1 MNTILKLLFLLLI
14 TSYGAEASVT
24 AKVDSKKVELGE
36 MVTYSLTIVGED
48 VTRPDIRRLC
58 DSDVISTSS
67 QTNMQ
72 IINGKVSKSYT
83 LSYKFVP
90 QKSCKIEPAEV
101 EINSKLEAS
110 NAVEIEVV
118 PVSGTKD
125 SDFALT
131 LSSDKK
137 ELFVGE
143 AFDLTLTFKQKS
155 NAEAVDSKFTPPELK
170 GFWVKDESKPQ
181 RYEEGKYIIT
191 KIIYTMAPQRAGE
204 LTVTKAQMQIASR
217 SSGADSWGA
226 WIPTIK
232 WKTYFS
238 NELTFDVKPLPS
250 GVALAGSF
258 SINATVDK
266 TEVDAN
272 EPLNVTIEVQG
283 SGNLEDIKSFK
294 PSVDGVAV
302 FDEKIVIEGAKLTQ
316 KIAFVAERDF
326 VIPSFSINYFD
337 TKTRDVKTVST
348 KEIAVKVKNSKQKES
363 LNIQREVLKAEQTET
378 LSTEKQENFL
388 LFALFLLGLV
398 CGILIM
404 VFKGK
409 MNLKREQKSSTKE
422 PKTLLMKL
430 LPFKDDAEVKEVI
443 ENLEKNIYSNQN
455 IQLDKKVINK
465 IKNRYK
471 IL

>member
-14 TSYGAEASVT
+14 TSHGVEASVI

-48 VTRPDIRRLC
+48 VTRPNIQRLC
-58 DSDVISTSS
+58 DNDVISTSS

-90 QKSCKIEPAEV
+90 QKSCKIEPLEI

-170 GFWVKDESKPQ
+170 GFWVKSESKPQ
-181 RYEEGKYIIT
+181 RYEDAKYIIT

-204 LTVTKAQMQIASR
+204 LIVTKAQMQIASR

-250 GVALAGSF
+250 GVTLAGSF

-266 TEVDAN
+266 TQVDAN
-272 EPLNVTIEVQG
+272 EPANVTIEVQG

-294 PSVDGVAV
+294 PNIDGVAV
-302 FDEKIVIEGAKLTQ
+302 FDEKIVIDGAKLTQ
-316 KIAFVAERDF
+316 KITFVAEGDF
-326 VIPSFSINYFD
+326 VIPSFSLNYFD

-348 KEIAVKVKNSKQKES
+348 KEIALNVKNSKQKES
-363 LNIQREVLKAEQTET
+363 LNIQREVPKAEQTEM
-378 LSTEKQENFL
+378 LSTEKQENSL
-388 LFALFLLGLV
+388 LFVLFLLGLV

-404 VFKGK
+404 IFKGK
-409 MNLKREQKSSTKE
+409 MSFKREQKSSPKE
-422 PKTLLMKL
+422 PKTLLMRL
-430 LPFKDDAEVKEVI
+430 LPFKDDAEVKEII

-455 IQLDKKVINK
+455 IQLDKKVLNK

>member
-1 MNTILKLLFLLLI
+1 MNTIFKLLFLLLI

-101 EINSKLEAS
+101 EISSKLEAS
-110 NAVEIEVV
+110 NAVEIEVS

-170 GFWVKDESKPQ
+170 GFWVKGESKPQ
-181 RYEEGKYIIT
+181 RYEDGKYIIT

-226 WIPTIK
+226 WVPTIK

-238 NELTFDVKPLPS
+238 NELSFDVKPLPS
-250 GVALAGSF
+250 GVTLAGSF

-266 TEVDAN
+266 TQVDAN
-272 EPLNVTIEVQG
+272 EPVNVTIEVQG

-294 PSVDGVAV
+294 PSVEGVAV
-302 FDEKIVIEGAKLTQ
+302 FDEKIVIEGTKLTQ

-326 VIPSFSINYFD
+326 VIPSFSLNYFD
-337 TKTRDVKTVST
+337 TKTKDVKTAST
-348 KEIAVKVKNSKQKES
+348 KEMAVKVKNSKQKQS
-363 LNIQREVLKAEQTET
+363 LNIQREAPKTVEAPSTAKQDNLMLFVLF
-378 LSTEKQENFL
+378 S
-388 LFALFLLGLV
+388 LGLV

-404 VFKGK
+404 IFKGK
-409 MNLKREQKSSTKE
+409 MSFKREQKSSQKE
-422 PKTLLMKL
+422 PKTLLMRL
-430 LPFKDDAEVKEVI
+430 LPFKDDAEVKEII
-443 ENLEKNIYSNQN
+443 ENLEKNIYSNQD
-455 IQLDKKVINK
+455 IRLDKKVLNK